1 MSEKSNDD
9 YKLIATSFDSLAEIA
24 VKYPE
29 AISLIDELNKFE
41 LSDALHSIDATNL
54 GKCLSDKS
62 TFDCIIFNFPHLGT
76 ENCFQHS
83 SFLAHIFDSAKYI
96 MKNSTSTLNIALSES
111 QSIRWKLFEQAQRNN
126 FELVERIPI
135 TEKSWPGYEMK
146 RHQNGKSFKTKVENC
161 FHFCFRLYNN
171 EVSYEFSSNILSV
184 LHSKVSAASLSSSR
198 SSIEGEKNQKILS
211 SSKNS
216 RKLKRNVYILT
227 EGMYAPVSESSS
239 GRGSDSWMCTCCDQ
253 IFKSEQGARTHCYQ
267 VHCLQAE
274 GGQGQQSKLL
284 RTSISPPT
292 NLATGREGA
301 EGAREFIDLVCVD
314 CSRSFRDSPSLQQH
328 RKAKHGAYP
337 VLQPGWAMNKE
348 VAVDPPP
355 PPPPIAVEP
364 NAPPQGS
371 SLSSTSP
378 LSIGCPV
385 CGVLFSDAHELQMHM
400 ENGFRPVSVERLFKC
415 PTCTRDFFDERA
427 LRQHCN
433 FCLPDFV
440 NENNDTLQDPSM
452 TSIIQ
457 SN

>member
-111 QSIRWKLFEQAQRNN
+111 QSIRWKLHKETILNSLR
-126 FELVERIPI
+126 E
-135 TEKSWPGYEMK
+135 
-146 RHQNGKSFKTKVENC
+146 
-161 FHFCFRLYNN
+161 FRL
-171 EVSYEFSSNILSV
+171 L
-184 LHSKVSAASLSSSR
+184 
-198 SSIEGEKNQKILS
+198 KNRGL
-211 SSKNS
+211 
-216 RKLKRNVYILT
+216 
-227 EGMYAPVSESSS
+227 ESSS